1 MGAGRKIA
9 LGVVGLAF
17 FALAGCAT
25 TGGNLTSSAERLER
39 SAAQLAR
46 DGRDSSRYG
55 TDARELA
62 DTAYDF
68 RRTVTDRRTEDR
80 DIRLA
85 FEELS
90 HDYHSLRDEVDRSES
105 TDARADF
112 RAVTE
117 AYLDVE
123 REMNGRYGR
132 VASDRDDR
140 ARF

>member
-1 MGAGRKIA
+1 MGGGKKSAWVVLGSA
-9 LGVVGLAF
+9 LVVLV
-17 FALAGCAT
+17 GCVST
-25 TGGNLTSSAERLER
+25 QGTLTSSAERLER
-39 SAAQLAR
+39 NAAELAR
-46 DGRDSSRYG
+46 DERGSTRYG
-55 TDARELA
+55 NDARELA
-62 DTAYDF
+62 ERAHDF
-68 RRTVTDRRTEDR
+68 RLTVTDRRADDR

-112 RAVTE
+112 RDVTE
-117 AYLDVE
+117 AYLDIE

-132 VASDRDDR
+132 VAGDRDDR

>member
-9 LGVVGLAF
+9 LSLVGLAF
-17 FALAGCAT
+17 AALAGCAT
-25 TGGNLTSSAERLER
+25 TQGNLTSSAERLER
-39 SAAQLAR
+39 NAAQLAR
-46 DGRDSSRYG
+46 DGRDSSRYDN
-55 TDARELA
+55 DARELA

-68 RRTVTDRRTEDR
+68 RRTLTDRNADDR

-132 VASDRDDR
+132 VASDRDER